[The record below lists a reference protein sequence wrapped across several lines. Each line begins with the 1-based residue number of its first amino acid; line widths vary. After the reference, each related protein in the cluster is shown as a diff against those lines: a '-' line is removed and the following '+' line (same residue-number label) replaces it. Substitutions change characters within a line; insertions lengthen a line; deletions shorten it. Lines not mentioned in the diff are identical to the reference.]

1 MAGNRLP
8 KRGSGMQTEFQTRLL
23 TQSDCYQAGRT
34 IVPRGSWS
42 TPPGWL
48 SQIRRYSSA
57 AGTGRGGRL
66 CPRLCGGG
74 PGDPDPAL
82 ELAGLARGRGS
93 GAAPTTP
100 TSPLSAVNRR
110 DTPTREER
118 WWAMTRR
125 SSGPILSGSIKN
137 AAALCARLCRM
148 YGLDPREPGVVICH
162 AEGTGWGSP
171 AGTEMCSSG
180 GRSMG

>member
-1 MAGNRLP
+1 
-8 KRGSGMQTEFQTRLL
+8 MQTEFQTRLL

-34 IVPRGSWS
+34 IVPRGVMVHS
-42 TPPGWL
+42 TRVAQPDPEVFLRRWDRPGVD
-48 SQIRRYSSA
+48 A
-57 AGTGRGGRL
+57 CVHAFVAED
-66 CPRLCGGG
+66 

-82 ELAGLARGRGS
+82 ELAGLARWGEGS

-125 SSGPILSGSIKN
+125 LQRPYFERIYQN
-137 AAALCARLCRM
+137 AAALCARLC
-148 YGLDPREPGVVICH
+148 GCTDWIPGSR
-162 AEGTGWGSP
+162 GW
-171 AGTEMCSSG
+171 
-180 GRSMG
+180 